1 MPITPRLNLDPIL
14 PQPMYPQAIFV
25 RGRVGYAYIMRQY
38 GFTRR
43 ISKYCYPYDPRNPY
57 SLGNRNRFA
66 AAVEYWQGFDQPTRH
81 YYNIMKYPNVMS
93 GYNRYIS
100 FYIKSVEAVPV
111 FPEVDF
117 KLYGK
122 RIYGDF
128 YWGDS

>member
-1 MPITPRLNLDPIL
+1 MPITPKLNLDPIL

-38 GFTRR
+38 GFVRR
-43 ISKYCYPYDPRNPY
+43 YSKYCYPYDPRDPY
-57 SLGNRNRFA
+57 VLGNRERFA
-66 AAVEYWQGFDQPTRH
+66 AAIAYWQGFDQPTQH

-93 GYNRYIS
+93 GYNRYIK
-100 FYIKSVEAVPV
+100 FYIKSTEAVPV

-117 KLYGK
+117 LLYGE